1 MSGELYMQELLE
13 EEEVRQ
19 ARAARRESR
28 VPPIGHDQNDSI
40 TPPVSDPV
48 PAVHKPDAAATLP
61 SINVL
66 EASPVA
72 TPAQQPVS
80 FSVAETSS
88 QFELPVSSEE
98 RPASNRMTT
107 IDVRLHS
114 TIYCSCSAVLFTV
127 LYCSW
132 TVGAEKSRLLVP
144 HVFIVCDIFTASFS
158 TSSSS
163 ATQSKMVPR
172 RLSISTT

>member
-40 TPPVSDPV
+40 TPPASDPV

-61 SINVL
+61 SINVF

-80 FSVAETSS
+80 SSVAETSS

-114 TIYCSCSAVLFTV
+114 TIYCTVVLFTV

-132 TVGAEKSRLLVP
+132 TGAEKSGLLVP
-144 HVFIVCDIFTASFS
+144 HIFLVCDIHIYCLLSLPL
-158 TSSSS
+158 
-163 ATQSKMVPR
+163 VPR
-172 RLSISTT
+172 PRNQKWPQEGSQ

>member
-72 TPAQQPVS
+72 TPAQPVS

-114 TIYCSCSAVLFTV
+114 TIYCSTVLFTV
-127 LYCSW
+127 LYS
-132 TVGAEKSRLLVP
+132 TVVGLLVQRRVAFLYLMCLLSVTYLLP
-144 HVFIVCDIFTASFS
+144 PSLPL
-158 TSSSS
+158 
-163 ATQSKMVPR
+163 VPR
-172 RLSISTT
+172 PRNQKWSQEGSQ